1 MKKAIFLGIA
11 ATAVLVSFS
20 ENPRDWI
27 FSLLAIASFVGLFL
41 KRREFPVLLLA
52 LVLPLAEIV
61 TSLLS
66 AEMEGQTLQSMF
78 GSGGPLAYRLSI
90 GAYLLFMIGMSWVL
104 KAKPR
109 FVIRDE
115 DSRVL
120 EMVPMKNL
128 VFGHL
133 GAHALFFVS
142 QRAFGYSSS
151 LYQLTVHLGDLPLIL
166 LYLIVWK
173 YMIERRFGLWVL
185 LIFLSNLFLRLT
197 GFFSEWKDL
206 LFLSVFVVFVVS
218 ADFDKR
224 WLRRISIIGV
234 LGVLAVMTWQGVKA
248 EYRSF
253 LNGGARN
260 QRVVVGVNDAFWRF
274 AELAQAYW
282 DEESPEGDSRE
293 VFENTLNRIGYL
305 EFFALTVERVP
316 HELPYERG
324 ELLRSN
330 LEFSLVPRIL
340 NPNKGYKND
349 QWKVERFANVPIADS
364 SSFSLGRY
372 AEWYVDFGSFML
384 LMALIMGALGGW
396 IVRFVSRNDKSK
408 SRLLDVVFLVLLL
421 QNFCSYQLDEIVIY
435 GQTFWALVVYESFG
449 RRLLLTVFNRN

>member
-1 MKKAIFLGIA
+1 
-11 ATAVLVSFS
+11 
-20 ENPRDWI
+20 
-27 FSLLAIASFVGLFL
+27 
-41 KRREFPVLLLA
+41 
-52 LVLPLAEIV
+52 
-61 TSLLS
+61 
-66 AEMEGQTLQSMF
+66 
-78 GSGGPLAYRLSI
+78 
-90 GAYLLFMIGMSWVL
+90 
-104 KAKPR
+104 
-109 FVIRDE
+109 
-115 DSRVL
+115 
-120 EMVPMKNL
+120 
-128 VFGHL
+128 
-133 GAHALFFVS
+133 
-142 QRAFGYSSS
+142 
-151 LYQLTVHLGDLPLIL
+151 
-166 LYLIVWK
+166 
-173 YMIERRFGLWVL
+173 MIERRFGLLVL

-224 WLRRISIIGV
+224 WFRRISVIGV

-248 EYRSF
+248 EYRSY

-260 QRVVVGVNDAFWRF
+260 QRVVVGVSDAFWRF

-349 QWKVERFANVPIADS
+349 QWKVERYANVPIADS

-372 AEWYVDFGSFML
+372 AEWYVDFGSLML

-396 IVRFVSRNDKSK
+396 IVRFVSRNDNSK
-408 SRLLDVVFLVLLL
+408 SRLLKYIL
-421 QNFCSYQLDEIVIY
+421 
-435 GQTFWALVVYESFG
+435 
-449 RRLLLTVFNRN
+449 